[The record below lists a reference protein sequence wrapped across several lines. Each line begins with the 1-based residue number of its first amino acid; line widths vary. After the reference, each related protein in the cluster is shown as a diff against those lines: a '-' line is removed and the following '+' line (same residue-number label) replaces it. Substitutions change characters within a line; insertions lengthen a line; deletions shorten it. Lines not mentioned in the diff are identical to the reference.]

1 MSRIGRLPVAV
12 PSGINV
18 EVAGQRLSI
27 KGKSGPQVLELHPE
41 IAAKVEGGKVVLAP
55 RSESKRARMLW
66 GTSRALVANM
76 VAGAAKGFTRSL
88 EIHGIGNRAEVQ
100 GKTLNLQ
107 LGFSHDIKMPIPD
120 GITIKVDAN
129 KVGERQ
135 GLIEVTGA
143 DKRLVGQVA
152 AEIRALRR
160 PEPYKGKGIRFADES
175 VRRKEG
181 KKK

>member
-1 MSRIGRLPVAV
+1 
-12 PSGINV
+12 
-18 EVAGQRLSI
+18 
-27 KGKSGPQVLELHPE
+27 
-41 IAAKVEGGKVVLAP
+41 
-55 RSESKRARMLW
+55 
-66 GTSRALVANM
+66 
-76 VAGAAKGFTRSL
+76 
-88 EIHGIGNRAEVQ
+88 
-100 GKTLNLQ
+100 
-107 LGFSHDIKMPIPD
+107 MPIPD

-160 PEPYKGKGIRFADES
+160 PEPYKGKGIRFADEY